1 MICRSTKQVI
11 NRGDTFLFSIQY
23 DEMFNMWR
31 AREKVVAAVGA
42 DVVFFG
48 EKSDVAS
55 LGNGVTAEVDNARRR
70 NFKQFGYN
78 VSV

>member
-1 MICRSTKQVI
+1 
-11 NRGDTFLFSIQY
+11 
-23 DEMFNMWR
+23 MFNMRR

-42 DVVFFG
+42 DVVLFG
-48 EKSDVAS
+48 EESGVAG
-55 LGNGVTAEVDNARRR
+55 LGNGVTAEVDNARRC

>member
-1 MICRSTKQVI
+1 
-11 NRGDTFLFSIQY
+11 
-23 DEMFNMWR
+23 MFNMWR

-42 DVVFFG
+42 DVVLLG
-48 EKSDVAS
+48 EESGVACLS
-55 LGNGVTAEVDNARRR
+55 NGVTAEVDNARRR